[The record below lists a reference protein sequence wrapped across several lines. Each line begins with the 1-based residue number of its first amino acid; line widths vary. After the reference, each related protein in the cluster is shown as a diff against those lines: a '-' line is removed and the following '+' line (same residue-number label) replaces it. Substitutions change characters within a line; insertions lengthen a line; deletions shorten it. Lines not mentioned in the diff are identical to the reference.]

1 MGKTALDL
9 AYGGISPNELARRDA
24 KFEQSQNPE
33 GRVNLDALNRVN
45 SIMSEAQGENEAREV
60 VKAGG
65 RSGGLLYGG
74 GTYRLGSRDAAMN
87 TDSVTRR
94 SKWLA
99 ENVST
104 YQIENGRA
112 VKINQKPS
120 SPQAWA
126 EVTGEHVFAPE
137 HQAKAKEL
145 IQTLADKQG
154 EREAEQKRMRNIK
167 TAQRVIDT
175 ANSPKETQNRAA

>member
-1 MGKTALDL
+1 
-9 AYGGISPNELARRDA
+9 
-24 KFEQSQNPE
+24 
-33 GRVNLDALNRVN
+33 
-45 SIMSEAQGENEAREV
+45 
-60 VKAGG
+60 
-65 RSGGLLYGG
+65 
-74 GTYRLGSRDAAMN
+74 LGSRDAAMN